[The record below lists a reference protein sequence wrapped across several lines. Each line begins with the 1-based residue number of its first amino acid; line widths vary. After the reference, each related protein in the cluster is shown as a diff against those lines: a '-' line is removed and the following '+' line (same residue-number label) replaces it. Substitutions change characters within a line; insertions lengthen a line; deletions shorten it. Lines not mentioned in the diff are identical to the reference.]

1 LALFF
6 IGFAGI
12 VGWGAE
18 RPSMTAFAPEVLGQ
32 VILSFLVSF
41 ETDLP
46 IFVRVRRCVYVK
58 MGVCVDGST
67 YMIID
72 RVIYLAMDQRGSFGY
87 FDQA

>member
-1 LALFF
+1 
-6 IGFAGI
+6 
-12 VGWGAE
+12 
-18 RPSMTAFAPEVLGQ
+18 
-32 VILSFLVSF
+32 
-41 ETDLP
+41 
-46 IFVRVRRCVYVK
+46 